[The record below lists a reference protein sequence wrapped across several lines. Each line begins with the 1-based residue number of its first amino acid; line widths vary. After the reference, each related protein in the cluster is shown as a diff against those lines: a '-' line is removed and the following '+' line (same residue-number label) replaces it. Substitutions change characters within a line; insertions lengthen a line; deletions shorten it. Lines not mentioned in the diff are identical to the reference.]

1 MATAKKPVT
10 KKTPAKKPTSK
21 PAVKKASAQPSPAK
35 TVVRKKAPTKK
46 AASSK
51 AAAVAPVRSFR
62 LSRNDV
68 PFGSFK
74 VTRQTIYWII
84 LVSFIIFVQLWII
97 QLQIDV
103 ATLIERQQTEFLE
116 NL

>member
-10 KKTPAKKPTSK
+10 KKTPVKKAAVKPAPKKTTVKASAAKSTVTKKATTKKPT
-21 PAVKKASAQPSPAK
+21 
-35 TVVRKKAPTKK
+35 
-46 AASSK
+46 SSK
-51 AAAVAPVRSFR
+51 AAAATPVRSFR
-62 LSRNDV
+62 LSRSQV
-68 PFGSFK
+68 PFSSFK

-84 LVSFIIFVQLWII
+84 LVAFIIFVQLWII